1 MDIPTFLTHLRTH
14 GELCTVPNISDKT
27 AQFLKDIIRIS
38 GVKNLLEIG
47 TANGYSTINLAEAIR
62 ENNGYILTIDHS
74 LPSYNQAVA
83 NIKMVG
89 MDDIV
94 TLVFA
99 NAIEYIPM
107 ITDTTFD
114 MLFIDGHKR
123 RTIEFFRR
131 AYPLLRDGGVVI
143 IDDVIK
149 FAHKMS
155 NFYEFLEE
163 NNVDYSVLKI
173 DEDDGVIMIVKIGK
187 NKNIPLSIGGE
198 G

>member
-1 MDIPTFLTHLRTH
+1 MDIPTFLAHLRTH

-27 AQFLKDIIRIS
+27 AQFLGDIVRIS
-38 GVKNLLEIG
+38 GTKHLLEIG
-47 TANGYSTINLAEAIR
+47 TANGYSTISLAQAIR
-62 ENNGYILTIDHS
+62 ENGGKILTIDHS

-99 NAIEYIPM
+99 NAIEYIPT

-123 RTIEFFRR
+123 RTIEFFRL

-163 NNVDYSVLKI
+163 NDVDYSVLKI
-173 DEDDGVIMIVKIGK
+173 DEDDGVIMIVKTGK
-187 NKNIPLSIGGE
+187 NKTIL
-198 G
+198 